1 MVLEEEKKKKRKKL
15 KAKVLHCEENS
26 IFLKWNWFT
35 DYLKAERSH
44 LTHTVSLPYTHT
56 HIPKCSPAQ
65 QVGVVAIHQS
75 SIDRTWLR
83 QTLYCVFPT
92 Y

>member
-1 MVLEEEKKKKRKKL
+1 MVLEEEKKKKKKNL
-15 KAKVLHCEENS
+15 KAKALHCEENS

-56 HIPKCSPAQ
+56 HTHTHSQVLSSPTSR
-65 QVGVVAIHQS
+65 GSGHS
-75 SIDRTWLR
+75 PE
-83 QTLYCVFPT
+83 LY
-92 Y
+92 